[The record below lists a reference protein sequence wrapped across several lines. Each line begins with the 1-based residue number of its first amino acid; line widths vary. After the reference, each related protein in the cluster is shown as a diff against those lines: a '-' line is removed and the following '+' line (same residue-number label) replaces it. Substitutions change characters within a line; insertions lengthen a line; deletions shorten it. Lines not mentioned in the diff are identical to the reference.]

1 MTQPIPL
8 RTGVQLLPSPA
19 PLLRAHDMHRPDVA
33 LRRGDIVRVH
43 RGVYAPALAW
53 SALAPWERY
62 LARVHAVAL
71 QMPDAVFALES
82 AAALRGIPLVGEA
95 ADVHILRPADGT
107 SRQAERVRIHT
118 RRGGVEITDEG
129 GILTTGPIETAVAFA
144 RVRNPALALNVAD
157 ATLRSHPDLTPE
169 VLVAHNELA
178 PSSRGRRLARWAL
191 HRADPRAETTLESLS
206 RAAIE
211 WLGFASPELQ
221 WLVHGGGVAADRADF
236 AWPDV
241 GAVGEADGMLKYD
254 GRFGDP
260 VRAVQDEKR
269 REDRIRRRVH
279 GFARWGW
286 ADVREPER
294 LGAVLDAAGVRRERT
309 PDALALHA
317 LARTLRSSHRETA
330 SASRDHG

>member
-8 RTGVQLLPSPA
+8 RSGAQLLPSPA
-19 PLLRAHDMHRPDVA
+19 PLLRTHDMHRPDLA

-43 RGVYAPALAW
+43 RGVYAPAIAW
-53 SALAPWERY
+53 QALAPWDRY

-71 QMPDAVFALES
+71 LMPDAVFALES

-95 ADVHILRPADGT
+95 AEVHVLRGADGT
-107 SRQAERVRIHT
+107 SRHAERVRVHT
-118 RRGGVEITDEG
+118 CRSGVEVTGEG
-129 GILTTGPIETAVAFA
+129 GILTTGPIETAVALA
-144 RVRNPALALNVAD
+144 RVRNPALGLSVAD
-157 ATLRSHPDLTPE
+157 ATLRAHPALTTE
-169 VLVAHNELA
+169 ILVAHNELA

-211 WLGFASPELQ
+211 WLGFAAPEVQ
-221 WLVHGGGVAADRADF
+221 WLVRGVGAVVDRADF

-241 GAVGEADGMLKYD
+241 DAVGEADGLLKYD

-269 REDRIRRRVH
+269 REDRIRRRVR

-294 LGAVLDAAGVRRERT
+294 LGAILDAAGVRRERA

-317 LARTLRSSHRETA
+317 LARVLR
-330 SASRDHG
+330 

>member
-8 RTGVQLLPSPA
+8 RAGAPLLSSPA
-19 PLLRAHDMHRPDVA
+19 PLLRAHDMHRPDLA

-43 RGVYAPALAW
+43 RGVYAPALVW
-53 SALAPWERY
+53 NTLDPRDRY

-71 QMPDAVFALES
+71 LLPDAVFALES

-95 ADVHILRPADGT
+95 AEVHVLRSADGT
-107 SRQAERVRIHT
+107 SRRAEGVRIHT
-118 RRGGVEITDEG
+118 RRGDVEIAGDG
-129 GILTTGPIETAVAFA
+129 GILTTGPVETAVALA
-144 RVRNPALALNVAD
+144 RARNPGLGLSIAD
-157 ATLRSHPDLTPE
+157 ATLRAHPDLSAE

-211 WLGFASPELQ
+211 WLGFAAPELQ
-221 WLVHGGGVAADRADF
+221 WLVRGAGAVADRADF

-241 GAVGEADGMLKYD
+241 GAVGEADGLLECD

-260 VRAVQDEKR
+260 VRAVRDEKR

-286 ADVREPER
+286 ADLREPDR
-294 LGAVLDAAGVRRERT
+294 LGAILEAAGVRRERA
-309 PDALALHA
+309 PDALTLHS
-317 LARTLRSSHRETA
+317 LARALR
-330 SASRDHG
+330 

>member
-8 RTGVQLLPSPA
+8 RSGAQLLPSPA
-19 PLLRAHDMHRPDVA
+19 PLLRAHDMHRPDLA

-53 SALAPWERY
+53 QTLPPWDRY
-62 LARVHAVAL
+62 LTRVHAVAL
-71 QMPDAVFALES
+71 LMPDAVFALES

-95 ADVHILRPADGT
+95 AEVHVLRGAEGT
-107 SRQAERVRIHT
+107 SRQAERVRVHT
-118 RRGGVEITDEG
+118 CRGGVEVTGEG
-129 GILTTGPIETAVAFA
+129 GILTTGPIETAVALA
-144 RVRNPALALNVAD
+144 RVRNPALGLSIAD
-157 ATLRSHPDLTPE
+157 ATLRAHPDLSPE

-211 WLGFASPELQ
+211 WLGFAAPELQ
-221 WLVHGGGVAADRADF
+221 WLVRGGAAVADRADF
-236 AWPDV
+236 AWPDI
-241 GAVGEADGMLKYD
+241 GAVGEADGLLKYD

-294 LGAVLDAAGVRRERT
+294 LGAILDAAGVRRERA

-317 LARTLRSSHRETA
+317 LARLLR
-330 SASRDHG
+330 